1 MDLDTPTAEWA
12 IQNACPMTIAGN
24 AGLIPLES
32 KTMKPHRRILSLVFV
47 VATICVQPA
56 CVREVHEYPAG
67 WVSQASAEATH
78 CPDVSG
84 TYVNRAETVIY
95 SERETLPSPPTYR
108 GTRGE
113 PPPGS
118 GSVDRDSQD
127 DTRVESNDKGAV
139 RQRNTSCG
147 GSSACFLWTLLSTD
161 YDKTYS
167 GGPGPISSF
176 ESALVELAQNGDGNL
191 SVRLIKHGEIV
202 DNYTREV
209 GRNGLRCGGSGY
221 RWSYNFPV
229 IEELGL
235 GVGHESFSLSL
246 DVDGSLVAERRMTIG
261 AAAMLVIPVGGQ
273 ENQWY
278 RWARHDGS

>member
-1 MDLDTPTAEWA
+1 
-12 IQNACPMTIAGN
+12 
-24 AGLIPLES
+24 
-32 KTMKPHRRILSLVFV
+32 MKPHRRILSLVFV
-47 VATICVQPA
+47 VAAILVLPG
-56 CVREVHEYPAG
+56 CVREVHEYPAD
-67 WVSQASAEATH
+67 WVSRASAGATH

-95 SERETLPSPPTYR
+95 SERETRPTPPTYR
-108 GTRGE
+108 GTRGG

-118 GSVDRDSQD
+118 GSADRDSRD
-127 DTRVESNDKGAV
+127 DTRVESNDKGVV

-167 GGPGPISSF
+167 GGPGHISSF

-191 SVRLIKHGEIV
+191 NIRLIKQGEIV
-202 DNYTREV
+202 DSYSREV
-209 GRNGLRCGGSGY
+209 GRDGLRCSGSAY
-221 RWSYNFPV
+221 RWSYNFLSGGEV
-229 IEELGL
+229 GL

-246 DVDGSLVAERRMTIG
+246 GEDGSLVAERRMTIG
-261 AAAMLVIPVGGQ
+261 GALMLVIPVGGQ

-278 RWARHDGS
+278 RWERHDGS